1 MNLFMKKFTE
11 KLQRI
16 ITPKTLAFFLTV
28 MFVVSLI
35 PLLMIAQYNYPS
47 ADDYGIGSTCRQAWV
62 SSHSVFQTIWQAVLM
77 AWNDYFNWMGYF
89 TSIFL
94 MAIHP
99 GVFGEQFYA
108 VTTWIMLGMI
118 SFSTMYLLHAILVK
132 ALKGNKYVCHSISML
147 LLFVSIQ
154 CMVGRVEAFYWY
166 CGAVN
171 YMFLHSMSLFFFGAL
186 ISAAFDKGKKR
197 TRDLVIA
204 SVLGFFTGGGNQIT
218 ALNVV
223 IVLAAAMGIM
233 IVQKKWKKKK
243 ALWIPM
249 GLFFFGFIL
258 NVAAP
263 GNWVRAE
270 GTTGM
275 NPVKAVF
282 VSFYYGLDYA
292 LSEWTGWPVLVLVI
306 ALIPLFWHIVKGID
320 FQFPYPVVVVLFAFC
335 LVSAMVTP
343 PLFAIGNI
351 EAGRL
356 QALMFLMYILVLT
369 LTVGYMTGWARKK
382 LEKGSAEA
390 AVQNRTVK
398 KCETEKIGKEFF
410 PANQVWCLLGCILFF
425 VFASMITVIPEPHYF
440 TFTSAITDL
449 ANGSAKA
456 YGETMKERAEIL
468 NSTESIAIVPPL
480 TSQPAL
486 LYFDDI
492 TEDAQDWKNRGAA
505 RFYQKEAVI
514 VQKEQNQ

>member
-1 MNLFMKKFTE
+1 MKRFTE
-11 KLQRI
+11 TLQKI
-16 ITPKTLAFFLTV
+16 ITPKSLAILLTIV
-28 MFVVSLI
+28 FVVSLI
-35 PLLMIAQYNYPS
+35 PLLAIAQYNYPS

-62 SSHSVFQTIWQAVLM
+62 SGHSVFQTIWQAVLM

-118 SFSTMYLLHAILVK
+118 CCSTMYFLRAIFVK
-132 ALKGNKYVCHSISML
+132 ALKGNPYVCHSISMFM
-147 LLFVSIQ
+147 LFVSIQ

-171 YMFLHSMSLFFFGAL
+171 YMFLHGMSLFFFGAL
-186 ISAAFDKGKKR
+186 ISAVFDKGKKR
-197 TRDLVIA
+197 TWDLVIA
-204 SVLGFFTGGGNQIT
+204 SILGFFTGGGNQIT

-223 IVLAAAMGIM
+223 IVLVTAIGIM
-233 IVQKKWKKKK
+233 IYRKKWKANK
-243 ALWIPM
+243 ALWFPM
-249 GLFFFGFIL
+249 GCFFLGFIL

-270 GTTGM
+270 GTAGM
-275 NPVKAVF
+275 NPIKAVF

-292 LSEWTGWPVLVLVI
+292 LSEWTGWPVLVLMI
-306 ALIPLFWHIVKGID
+306 ALIPLFWHMVKGTG
-320 FQFPYPVVVVLFAFC
+320 FQFPYPVVVVCFAFC
-335 LVSAMVTP
+335 MVSAMVTP

-356 QALMFLMYILVLT
+356 QALMFLMYILILT
-369 LTVGYMTGWARKK
+369 LTVGYVTGWVRRKM
-382 LEKGSAEA
+382 EKGLAEIA
-390 AVQNRTVK
+390 SQNRTAK
-398 KCETEKIGKEFF
+398 KYETEKIGKEFF
-410 PANQVWCLLGCILFF
+410 SVNQVWCLLGCILFF
-425 VFASMITVIPEPHYF
+425 AFASVITIIPEPHYF

-456 YGETMKERAEIL
+456 YGETMEERVKIL
-468 NSTESIAIVPPL
+468 NSKEAIAVLPPL
-480 TSQPAL
+480 TTQPAL

-492 TEDAQDWKNRGAA
+492 TEDAQNWKNEGAA
-505 RFYQKEAVI
+505 RYYQKEAVM